1 MRLRTL
7 LLALT
12 TTALLAGGGCAALDA
27 KQRQMIFQPTDRVW
41 QRASMEGMQDVWITH
56 PHRVGGGAAAV
67 DETPSDTARLHALW
81 LEGPRAD
88 APVLLYLHGARW
100 NVTGSTARM
109 RRMQEL
115 GFAVLAV
122 DYQGFGQSSKGLPS
136 EASARADAQ
145 AAWDWLAQRYPDRP
159 RFIFGHSLGGAIA
172 IDLATQVQDAQ
183 GLIVEGTFTRIA
195 DVVRTFKWGWL
206 PVGPFITQPFDSL
219 AKVPQLQI
227 PLLVV
232 HGSADQLIPSALGQR
247 LYEAAPTPKRWVLVE
262 GGTHH
267 NTNAVGLAQYRSA
280 LQQLWPDVQG
290 RTAVA
295 HSPRRAT
302 TQ

>member
-7 LLALT
+7 LLTLT
-12 TTALLAGGGCAALDA
+12 AAAALAGGGCAALDA

-56 PHRVGGGAAAV
+56 PHRVQGEPG
-67 DETPSDTARLHALW
+67 EARLHGLW
-81 LEGPRAD
+81 LEGPRAN

-100 NVTGSTARM
+100 NVTGSTSRM
-109 RRMQEL
+109 RRMQAL
-115 GFAVLAV
+115 GFAVLAI

-136 EASARADAQ
+136 EDSARADAL
-145 AAWDWLAQRYPDRP
+145 AAWNWLAQQYPDRP

-172 IDLATQVQDAQ
+172 IDLATQVDDAQ
-183 GLIVEGTFTRIA
+183 GVLVEGTFTRIA

-206 PVGPFITQPFDSL
+206 PFQPFITQPFDSIE
-219 AKVPQLQI
+219 KVAQLRT

-232 HGSADQLIPSALGQR
+232 HGSADRLIPSALGQR
-247 LYEAAPTPKRWVLVE
+247 LYDAAPQPKRWVLVE

-267 NTNAVGLAQYRSA
+267 NTGTVGLQQYRTA
-280 LQQLWPDVQG
+280 LQQLWPALGPDAA
-290 RTAVA
+290 RKTA
-295 HSPRRAT
+295 HHQR
-302 TQ
+302 